1 MDNTFIKKI
10 EKLYL
15 SKQFNQII
23 FEIEKLTEIE
33 KKNPFI
39 LNLQGIIESAN
50 KNLPR
55 AKFYFEEALKQDP
68 YYLHSLLN
76 YAGIS
81 HNDKSYNKI
90 IFLLKKYNEKNPNN
104 PKVLLNLA
112 DLTFSAGYVQDSI
125 KFHKELIKSKNYGLR
140 DLTALIFLLNYD
152 EKFSEQEYDEYCI
165 LFNKIA
171 AQNVKSLNIK
181 QVSNDKLKI
190 GFLSND
196 LREHPVGYF
205 LIDVIKN
212 ITSFSTV
219 AFNLFKSNN
228 SENKIIKELKN
239 SFSEWYDVAD
249 LNSEELGN
257 FIHGK
262 KINCLFDLDGYNSG
276 NKIEVFKKKPAPI
289 QISWLGYLNSTKIKE
304 MDYLIADPY
313 IIPKEKE
320 SFYSEKLIRM
330 PNIWNAH
337 SKLSNIK
344 INDLPALK
352 KNYFTFGS
360 FNNFHKISNETAKV
374 WGEILNNVTNSRLV
388 LKTLDNV
395 DKDYEDYLIKKLNLK
410 KEKIFFLKTEKDKNK
425 HLQHYNEIDIALD
438 TFPYNGVT
446 TSFESIWMG
455 VPVLTKIGNNY
466 SSRCGYSINKNLRL
480 EEFIAIDNEDYIS
493 KAISFSSEKNLN
505 NLNNLRK
512 SLREKAASSV
522 LFDGKLFAENFS
534 KKILEVVNKPI

>member
-1 MDNTFIKKI
+1 LDNTFIKKI